1 RVSELSH
8 GQASRLRTSSSTS
21 HSNHPNRLL
30 TTDRSSNKLGADR
43 KSPRSGGGPPLG
55 QKKLGGRISDLESQ
69 LGQAQEELRLLKDQL
84 ANAEAVKKQAQ
95 EELHEDTKSTK
106 PNPLDGAEGS
116 ASEAEA
122 IDRDEIPGDVEKETD
137 VFEVPVEKIA
147 IVEEEDEK
155 LVDEVKMLK
164 ARLYDMEKEHE
175 SLGKENESLKN
186 QLTDSASEMSNVR
199 AKEEETASK
208 VIHIGEELEESR
220 ANTAHL
226 KEKLES
232 MEEAKEALEAEMKK
246 LRVQT
251 EQWKKA
257 ADAAAAVLS
266 GESEMNGRDPSGGL
280 FDPSAVVGFMDD
292 TDDGFGSGKRKSS
305 GKKMFGDLWKK
316 KGHNLNRTESVR
328 KKSTKKRRERERQR
342 DCFCA
347 LPIRGIKASFL
358 EHSQRRRRQ
367 EEDKGEIRVS
377 PLSLR

>member
-1 RVSELSH
+1 MSNDVTNKVFFLSGVAFFRVSELSH

-316 KGHNLNRTESVR
+316 KGH
-328 KKSTKKRRERERQR
+328 K
-342 DCFCA
+342 
-347 LPIRGIKASFL
+347 
-358 EHSQRRRRQ
+358 
-367 EEDKGEIRVS
+367 
-377 PLSLR
+377 